1 MSYFSKKLLFDENPV
16 LDFVIFQDGVK
27 LLFNCIVFGG
37 GGAANFY
44 KRLFTRFFKEK
55 ISYKNE
61 S

>member
-1 MSYFSKKLLFDENPV
+1 MCFIQFSMAHWKKRGIFMVEN
-16 LDFVIFQDGVK
+16 Q
-27 LLFNCIVFGG
+27 VFGRA